1 MPGAKLQILDE
12 NKNEIKDSSGKVMYV
27 FETIDTEFTIEGL
40 KKGIYYLK
48 EVSAPKGYAV
58 LKDPIKINVDDSF
71 KSIVLVL
78 ENELE
83 VDVPDTLSS
92 RSALLIVISMF
103 DIALGIGIINYVKKN
118 KVTE

>member
-1 MPGAKLQILDE
+1 MKIKKIPMRTCIVTKEKLPKQELIRVVRTPEGNIVIDETGKANGRGAYLK
-12 NKNEIKDSSGKVMYV
+12 KDVEV
-27 FETIDTEFTIEGL
+27 FE
-40 KKGIYYLK
+40 KARK
-48 EVSAPKGYAV
+48 S
-58 LKDPIKINVDDSF
+58 KILNRQ
-71 KSIVLVL
+71 
-78 ENELE
+78 LE